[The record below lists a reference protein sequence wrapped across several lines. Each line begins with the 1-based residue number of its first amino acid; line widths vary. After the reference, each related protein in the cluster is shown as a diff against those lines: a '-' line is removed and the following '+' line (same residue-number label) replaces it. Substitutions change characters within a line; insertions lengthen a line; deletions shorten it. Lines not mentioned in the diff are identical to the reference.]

1 MRMQPLLIPLV
12 LASSALAAPASGGAH
27 PGARPGEAF
36 TFKFSVGPVEGGRAR
51 MSVGK
56 PVAERGKRVVWAH
69 GQAETTAFIKLLA
82 RVQDDYTVAVD
93 TGNLL
98 PLTVRETERGLRERK
113 ISSVVDG
120 RTADVDY
127 WSPEKQHKGRRHLPR
142 IVRDPLSGYFALRA
156 LGLDDGQ
163 KIGLDV
169 LDGAALWRVALT
181 VKRGE
186 KVRVDSDGAGAAAR
200 AAIRID
206 GVATRIDDGGRPRG
220 TPPRSMTIYLSD
232 DADRVLLRLE
242 ADTELGRC
250 ALELTSYQPAPAR
263 GKLAQE
269 QVPELPGIETR

>member
-1 MRMQPLLIPLV
+1 MQTFLVPLL
-12 LASSALAAPASGGAH
+12 LASSALASGH

-56 PVAERGKRVVWAH
+56 PVAQGGRRVVWAH

-98 PLTVRETERGLRERK
+98 PLEVKETERGLRERK
-113 ISSVVDG
+113 IGSIIDG

-127 WSPEKQHKGRRHLPR
+127 WSPEKQHKGRRVLPR
-142 IVRDPLSGYFALRA
+142 VVRDPLSGYFALRA
-156 LGLDDGQ
+156 MPLDEGK
-163 KIGLDV
+163 KIELDV
-169 LDGAALWRVALT
+169 LDGAALWRAALT

-186 KVRVDSDGAGAAAR
+186 KVRIDSDGAGAAAR
-200 AAIRID
+200 PAIRID
-206 GVATRIDDGGRPRG
+206 GIATRIDDSGRPRAM
-220 TPPRSMTIYLSD
+220 PPRAMTIYLSD

-250 ALELTSYQPAPAR
+250 ALELTSYQPAPRA
-263 GKLAQE
+263 KKEAMPQ
-269 QVPELPGIETR
+269 LPGIELR

>member
-1 MRMQPLLIPLV
+1 
-12 LASSALAAPASGGAH
+12 
-27 PGARPGEAF
+27 
-36 TFKFSVGPVEGGRAR
+36 
-51 MSVGK
+51 MSIGK
-56 PVAERGKRVVWAH
+56 PVAERGKRVIWAH

-186 KVRVDSDGAGAAAR
+186 KVRVDSDGPR
-200 AAIRID
+200 A
-206 GVATRIDDGGRPRG
+206 

-263 GKLAQE
+263 GRLAQE
-269 QVPELPGIETR
+269 KVPELPGIETR

>member
-1 MRMQPLLIPLV
+1 
-12 LASSALAAPASGGAH
+12 
-27 PGARPGEAF
+27 
-36 TFKFSVGPVEGGRAR
+36 
-51 MSVGK
+51 MSIGK
-56 PVAERGKRVVWAH
+56 PVAERGKRVIWAH

-186 KVRVDSDGAGAAAR
+186 KVRVDSDGAGAPAR
-200 AAIRID
+200 VAIRID
-206 GVATRIDDGGRPRG
+206 GVATRIDDGGRPRA

-232 DADRVLLRLE
+232 DPDRVLLRLE
-242 ADTELGRC
+242 ADTQLGRC

-263 GKLAQE
+263 GRLAQE
-269 QVPELPGIETR
+269 KVPELPGIETR